1 MDFMSGLVFHMLI
14 GLSLI
19 EPVTCDQMIPSPKA
33 TKMPAV
39 TASESVAMPDW
50 VTHIPEECFVGISRP
65 CRAIEEARQEAL
77 NSAVTQILQA
87 MGAEY
92 SLHHTSTLTG
102 NKKYSHHELNESLTY
117 TAKWFLRSNQQN
129 IRKSYVQ
136 QIPDGY
142 LCFVL
147 INFPAARLE
156 RLRQLTIGPKVGA
169 RLVKVDDKKGML
181 IEVRENNHVGVTLTD
196 YQIEVTTENKK
207 AALITFFA
215 WKVPKCSHKNFHGL
229 LDGKIS
235 IRGSSKTF
243 FIPSP
248 LADTGFKKLLLGS
261 ESRVSIILRGYDE
274 IGRESS
280 FLVNDL

>member
-1 MDFMSGLVFHMLI
+1 MGSLSSLVFHMLI

-19 EPVTCDQMIPSPKA
+19 GPVTCEQMTPSPKA
-33 TKMPAV
+33 NKMPAV

-65 CRAIEEARQEAL
+65 CQAIEEARQDAL

-92 SLHHTSTLTG
+92 SLHHTSSLTG

-117 TAKWFLRSNQQN
+117 TAKWFLRSVQQN
-129 IRKSYVQ
+129 IRKSHVQ

-169 RLVKVDDKKGML
+169 RLVKVDNKKGML

-196 YQIEVTTENKK
+196 YQIEVTTENRH
-207 AALITFFA
+207 AALITLFA
-215 WKVPKCSHKNFHGL
+215 WKVPKCSHRNFKGL
-229 LDGKIS
+229 LDRKIS
-235 IRGSSKTF
+235 IRGTSETF
-243 FIPSP
+243 FIPTSS
-248 LADTGFKKLLLGS
+248 ADTGFRKILLGS
-261 ESRVSIILRGYDE
+261 TSRVAIILRGYDE
-274 IGRESS
+274 IGRELC
-280 FLVNDL
+280 FPVHDL

>member
-19 EPVTCDQMIPSPKA
+19 EPVTCDQMTPSPKA

-102 NKKYSHHELNESLTY
+102 NKKYSHHELKESLIY
-117 TAKWFLRSNQQN
+117 TSKWFLRSVQQN
-129 IRKSYVQ
+129 IKKSHVQ

-142 LCFVL
+142 LYFVL

-156 RLRQLTIGPKVGA
+156 RLQQLTIGPKVGA
-169 RLVKVDDKKGML
+169 RLVKVAKPGML
-181 IEVRENNHVGVTLTD
+181 IEVRENNHVEVTLTD
-196 YQIEVTTENKK
+196 YQIEITTQNRH
-207 AALITFFA
+207 AGLITLFA
-215 WKVPKCSHKNFHGL
+215 WKIPKCSQRNFKGV
-229 LDGKIS
+229 LDRKIS
-235 IRGSSKTF
+235 ISGGSQTF
-243 FIPSP
+243 FIPTSS
-248 LADTGFKKLLLGS
+248 ADTGFKQILLGS
-261 ESRVSIILRGYDE
+261 ESRVAIILQGYDE
-274 IGRESS
+274 IGREWS
-280 FLVNDL
+280 FPVNDF